1 MQINIKNPNKP
12 KAQGF
17 LEGQFLIAMPGMEDP
32 RFTRTVI
39 YLCSHT
45 EQGAMGIVINRPAED
60 FDFSDLLLQLEVI
73 PEDSPMLLS
82 EHLDQIDVMIG
93 GPVETGRGFILH
105 SPDYHL
111 ANSTMAIDETISL
124 TATVDIL
131 KALVTGNGPEKAL
144 LALGYAGWGP
154 GQLEAEIQANGW
166 LTCPAS
172 ADILFQVG
180 VDLRYE
186 VALSRLGVSLSQLSS
201 VAGRA

>member
-1 MQINIKNPNKP
+1 MQINIKKPNRS

-17 LEGQFLIAMPGMEDP
+17 LEGQLLIAMPGMEDP

-45 EQGAMGIVINRPAED
+45 EQGAMGIVINRPAEN
-60 FDFSDLLLQLEVI
+60 FDFSDLLMQLEVI
-73 PEDSPMLLS
+73 AEDSPTLIS
-82 EHLDQIDVMIG
+82 EHLSEIDVMIG
-93 GPVETGRGFILH
+93 GPVETGRGFVLH

-111 ANSTMAIDETISL
+111 ENSTMEIDEGISL

-131 KALVTGNGPEKAL
+131 RALVSGNGPEQAL

-154 GQLEAEIQANGW
+154 GQLDAEIQANGW
-166 LTCPAS
+166 LTSPAS

-186 VALSRLGVSLSQLSS
+186 VALNRLGVSLSQLSS